1 MSLPLTIKLLTKIP
15 ERMKN
20 SPGIPCWEKGKVEA
34 WWETDKAGAWWETG
48 KAGTWWE
55 TGKAGAWWGRSLGQA
70 KEEFASQ
77 EEIAHEVSDHLAGQR
92 GARDSDND
100 GQKCLMT
107 RIAQSRTPSFS
118 RNLILMST
126 P

>member
-1 MSLPLTIKLLTKIP
+1 MSLPLTIKLLTKIT
-15 ERMKN
+15 ERMEN

-34 WWETDKAGAWWETG
+34 WWETG
-48 KAGTWWE
+48 KAGV
-55 TGKAGAWWGRSLGQA
+55 WWGRSLGQA

-92 GARDSDND
+92 GARDTDNG
-100 GQKCLMT
+100 GQKCPMT

>member
-1 MSLPLTIKLLTKIP
+1 MLMSLPLTIKLLTKIT
-15 ERMKN
+15 ERMEN

-34 WWETDKAGAWWETG
+34 WWER
-48 KAGTWWE
+48 
-55 TGKAGAWWGRSLGQA
+55 GKAGAWWGRSLGQA

-92 GARDSDND
+92 GARDTDNG
-100 GQKCLMT
+100 GQKCPMT

>member
-1 MSLPLTIKLLTKIP
+1 MSLPLTIKLLTKIT
-15 ERMKN
+15 ERMEN

-34 WWETDKAGAWWETG
+34 
-48 KAGTWWE
+48 WWE

-92 GARDSDND
+92 GARDTDNG
-100 GQKCLMT
+100 GQKCPMT

>member
-1 MSLPLTIKLLTKIP
+1 MLVSLPLTIKLLTKIT

-34 WWETDKAGAWWETG
+34 
-48 KAGTWWE
+48 WWE

-100 GQKCLMT
+100 GQKCPMT

>member
-1 MSLPLTIKLLTKIP
+1 MLMSLPLTIKLLTKIT
-15 ERMKN
+15 ERMEN

-34 WWETDKAGAWWETG
+34 
-48 KAGTWWE
+48 WWE

-92 GARDSDND
+92 GARDTDNG
-100 GQKCLMT
+100 GQKCPMT